1 MFFYKLCYPVNS
13 ADIGNVSSQIGN
25 IIRNSSPF
33 LQNVDFSKKAVLAQ
47 SPIFALNPN
56 AKHSNIYRLPSLI
69 SHVNNLTVLDLK
81 ARNVFE
87 QFNLGNYQLL
97 DLLISEKEQ
106 YHSCSLLQI
115 YPAQGD
121 PLYID
126 YGKTEFVFVTD
137 ILVDDNALPR
147 IKFNDFNEYLATIR
161 NNYFN
166 AQDEKNKYGK
176 YRVKKLVLKNE
187 KISTDIFYLNSI
199 CSGLYVSERLKSAIE
214 INNLTGVRFIAVE
227 NIVEPLP
234 ILR

>member
-1 MFFYKLCYPVNS
+1 M
-13 ADIGNVSSQIGN
+13 
-25 IIRNSSPF
+25 
-33 LQNVDFSKKAVLAQ
+33 
-47 SPIFALNPN
+47 
-56 AKHSNIYRLPSLI
+56 
-69 SHVNNLTVLDLK
+69 LDLK

-97 DLLISEKEQ
+97 DLLISEKEA
-106 YHSCSLLQI
+106 YHSCSLLQV
-115 YPAQGD
+115 YAGQGD

-147 IKFNDFNEYLATIR
+147 IKFNDFNEYVATLR

-166 AQDEKNKYGK
+166 AQDEKTKYGK

-227 NIVEPLP
+227 NISEPLP
-234 ILR
+234 ILH